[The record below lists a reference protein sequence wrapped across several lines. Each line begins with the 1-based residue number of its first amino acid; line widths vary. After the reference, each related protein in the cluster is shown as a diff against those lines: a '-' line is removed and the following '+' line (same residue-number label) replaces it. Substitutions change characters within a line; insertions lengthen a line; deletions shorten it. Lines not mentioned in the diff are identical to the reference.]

1 MANGYTTDRSDDEIR
16 SSTDAPEVVVQR
28 LPLYV
33 RVLAQFDVT
42 GAEMV
47 SSEQLGTQL
56 QMTPAQIR
64 KDLSY
69 FGRFGKQGR
78 GYNVKRLSQELRSIL
93 GLNRQWNAG
102 LVGVGRLGRAIIAYP
117 GFKPEGFHV
126 VAAFDEDPSV
136 VGSSVGGIDV
146 RPIEQIKETV
156 AELGIHIGIVAV
168 PAANAQSVFDALVES
183 GIKAVLNYAPVAPQ
197 VPLDVK
203 VRGVDPVLALQS
215 MTYFLKS

>member
-1 MANGYTTDRSDDEIR
+1 MANGYTTNFSDDEIR
-16 SSTDAPEVVVQR
+16 PSTDAPEVVVQR

-33 RVLAQFDVT
+33 RVLAQFDAAD
-42 GAEMV
+42 AEMV
-47 SSEQLGTQL
+47 SSEQLGIQL

-93 GLNRQWNAG
+93 GLNRRWNAG

-126 VAAFDEDPSV
+126 VAAFDADPSV

-156 AELGIHIGIVAV
+156 AELGIQIGIVAV
-168 PAANAQSVFDALVES
+168 PAPNAQSVFDALVES
-183 GIKAVLNYAPVAPQ
+183 GIKAILNYAPVAPQ